1 MAGFTFK
8 QFEIQQNRCAMKVGT
23 DGVLLGAW
31 ARGGQRILDIG
42 SGTGLISLMM
52 AQRFPDAQVWGIDV
66 DPDACGQARENVA
79 ASPFADRVEI
89 ACCALQDLSEKHLL
103 RGQNERMEMG
113 NGKVLKEL
121 EGDEKTMEKSE
132 AAKADGML
140 FDAIVSN
147 PPFFV
152 NGLKN
157 PDSKRA
163 LARHSDSLPFSVL
176 MRGVKRW
183 LSDEGVFSAIV
194 PAEVLEVFVSEAYCS
209 GISLISQCGVK
220 TVERKQPKRY
230 LLAFSKHRAGMV
242 DKRTE
247 IMTDSDGNRS
257 EWYAKITEEF
267 YLE

>member
-8 QFEIQQNRCAMKVGT
+8 QFEIQQDRCAMKVGT

-31 ARGGQRILDIG
+31 AEGGQRILDIG

-52 AQRFPDAQVWGIDV
+52 AQRFPEAQVWGIDI
-66 DPDACGQARENVA
+66 DPDACMQARENVA
-79 ASPFADRVEI
+79 ASPFADRVGI
-89 ACCALQDLSEKHLL
+89 ACCALQNLSEEHLV
-103 RGQNERMEMG
+103 RGSEELMEMKEGEG
-113 NGKVLKEL
+113 N
-121 EGDEKTMEKSE
+121 
-132 AAKADGML
+132 L

-163 LARHSDSLPFSVL
+163 MARHSDSLPFSVL

-194 PAEVLEVFVSEAYCS
+194 PADVLESFVSEAYCS
-209 GISLISQCGVK
+209 GLSLVRQCGVK

-230 LLAFSKHRAGMV
+230 LVAFSKRRTGML
-242 DKRTE
+242 DKCTE

>member
-8 QFEIQQNRCAMKVGT
+8 QFEIQQDRCAMKVGT

-52 AQRFPDAQVWGIDV
+52 AQRFPDAQVWGIDI

-103 RGQNERMEMG
+103 RGQNERMKMG